1 MTLTDRGNECRLYCK
16 DKIGERCHGM
26 LGCQGSEVL
35 VAIPDAD
42 SLDGLKIL
50 GRVRGRQGLIDLMR
64 SLRPDGE

>member
-1 MTLTDRGNECRLYCK
+1 MTINDRGNECLLYCK

-26 LGCQGSEVL
+26 LSCQGSEVL
-35 VAIPDAD
+35 VAVPDAD

-64 SLRPDGE
+64 TISQD